1 MTSAR
6 YSVSIVR
13 AAPAARFEVVGPAD
27 GLTVALQAAGL
38 PVPKV
43 PSTAI
48 VGAGRARVALVG
60 PRRMIVTDALD
71 ERARLGSDLRAGVP
85 RGAAVAVADMTGSTA
100 TFVLQGSGIE
110 AVLAQGFAHDVS
122 SIAGGTDRVLATDGW
137 GAAAIVEH
145 LDGGTAVTVDA
156 SLGDYI
162 EHMLRTAAGLPS
174 ASKPGVMRAPPPP
187 IRTAG

>member
-6 YSVSIVR
+6 YPVSIAR
-13 AAPAARFEVVGPAD
+13 AAATARFEVVGPMD
-27 GLTVALQAAGL
+27 GLTVTLQAAVL

-48 VGAGRARVALVG
+48 AGAGRARVVWVG
-60 PRRMIVTDALD
+60 PRRVIVTDALD
-71 ERARLGSDLRAGVP
+71 QRARLGLALRAGVP

-100 TFVLQGSGIE
+100 TFVVRGSGIE
-110 AVLAQGFAHDVS
+110 AVLAQGFAHDMS
-122 SIAGGTDRVLATDGW
+122 SIAGESNRVLATDGW

-174 ASKPGVMRAPPPP
+174 ALKPGVMRSPPPP